1 MEKKTK
7 AIRRKFGRNIIVLD
21 PLLDPRWRDSPSDQ
35 QTFITSNPEE
45 FLRVVWSNENCI
57 VVVDE
62 AGEMIGKYSDVMNRL
77 ATRGRHFGHKCFFI
91 TQRAKQISTTI
102 RSQCSEVAIFKQ
114 SLDDTKDL
122 ANEFVEPMINTA
134 HSLEKGEFIY
144 VRDGQKTLKLNVFK
158 L

>member
-1 MEKKTK
+1 M
-7 AIRRKFGRNIIVLD
+7 LD
-21 PLLDPRWRDSPSDQ
+21 PLLDPRWKLDAADNT
-35 QTFITSNPEE
+35 TFITANPEK
-45 FLRVVWSNENCI
+45 FLQVVWNNQGCI

-102 RSQCSEVAIFKQ
+102 RAQCSEVAIFKQ

-122 ANEFVEPMINTA
+122 ANEFVEPMINQANT
-134 HSLEKGEFIY
+134 LEKGEFIY
-144 VRDGQKTLKLNVFK
+144 VRDGQKTLKLNIFK